1 MNDCRDCA
9 AFKPMSPDG
18 RFGECRLNPP
28 LVPVAFLPGQLER
41 RFPQVA
47 STGDG
52 CLAGVSVGEV
62 GLHFRKEPS
71 A

>member
-9 AFKPMSPDG
+9 AFKPISPDS

-28 LVPVAFLPGQLER
+28 LVPVQFLPGQLER

-52 CLAGVSVGEV
+52 CLAGIPHDQYMRMEAAKVNQ
-62 GLHFRKEPS
+62 
-71 A
+71 